1 MWSRKSI
8 WPRRAKKPIIVQQ
21 VLAARGKPG
30 RPVRACAA
38 CWPKPGS
45 TLMRDELNTAMKAAM
60 RAQDKARLGTIRLI
74 LAAIKDRDLGI
85 QGKPGSAAPDDGR
98 ISDADIA
105 QLLATMIKQRRESIR
120 IYEEAGRLELAQK
133 EADEI
138 TVISE
143 FLPRQLDDDEAKA
156 AIKDVIAE
164 IGATSV
170 KDMGRVMAV
179 LRERYRGQMDFGTAS
194 ALVKELL

>member
-8 WPRRAKKPIIVQQ
+8 WPRRAKKPIVVQQ

-85 QGKPGSAAPDDGR
+85 QGKPGAAPEDGR

-120 IYEEAGRLELAQK
+120 IYEEAGRTELAQK

-156 AIKDVIAE
+156 AIKAVIAE
-164 IGATSV
+164 IGATTV

-179 LRERYRGQMDFGTAS
+179 LRDRYRGQMDFGKAS
-194 ALVKELL
+194 VLVKELL

>member
-1 MWSRKSI
+1 
-8 WPRRAKKPIIVQQ
+8 
-21 VLAARGKPG
+21 
-30 RPVRACAA
+30 
-38 CWPKPGS
+38 
-45 TLMRDELNTAMKAAM
+45 MRDELNAAMKTAM
-60 RAQDKARLGTIRLI
+60 RAQDKTRLGTIRLI

-85 QGKPGSAAPDDGR
+85 QSKTGDAGAEASR

-133 EADEI
+133 EAEEI
-138 TVISE
+138 DVISE
-143 FLPRQLDDDEAKA
+143 FLPRQLDDAEAKK
-156 AIKDVIAE
+156 AIQGVIAE
-164 IGATSV
+164 TGATSV

-179 LRERYRGQMDFGTAS
+179 LRERYRGQMDFAKAS

>member
-1 MWSRKSI
+1 
-8 WPRRAKKPIIVQQ
+8 
-21 VLAARGKPG
+21 
-30 RPVRACAA
+30 
-38 CWPKPGS
+38 
-45 TLMRDELNTAMKAAM
+45 MRDELNTAMKAAM

-85 QGKPGSAAPDDGR
+85 QGKPGAAPEDGR

-120 IYEEAGRLELAQK
+120 IYEEAGRTELAQK

-156 AIKDVIAE
+156 AIKAVIAE
-164 IGATSV
+164 IGATTV

-179 LRERYRGQMDFGTAS
+179 LRERYRGQMDFGKAS
-194 ALVKELL
+194 GLVKELL

>member
-8 WPRRAKKPIIVQQ
+8 WPRRAKKPIVVQQ

-74 LAAIKDRDLGI
+74 RAAIKDRDLGI
-85 QGKPGSAAPDDGR
+85 QGKPGAAPEDGR

-120 IYEEAGRLELAQK
+120 IYEEAGRVELAQK

-156 AIKDVIAE
+156 AIKAVIAE
-164 IGATSV
+164 IGAASV

-179 LRERYRGQMDFGTAS
+179 LRERYRGQMDFGKAS

>member
-1 MWSRKSI
+1 
-8 WPRRAKKPIIVQQ
+8 
-21 VLAARGKPG
+21 
-30 RPVRACAA
+30 
-38 CWPKPGS
+38 
-45 TLMRDELNTAMKAAM
+45 MRDELNAAMKTAM
-60 RAQDKARLGTIRLI
+60 RAQDKPRLGTIRLV
-74 LAAIKDRDLGI
+74 LAAIKDRDLAILNKTGDA
-85 QGKPGSAAPDDGR
+85 GADASR
-98 ISDADIA
+98 ISDGEIA

-138 TVISE
+138 AVISE
-143 FLPRQLDDDEAKA
+143 FLPRQLDEDETKT

-164 IGATSV
+164 TGATSV

-179 LRERYRGQMDFGTAS
+179 LRERYRGQMDFAKAS